1 MSILLFKL
9 TAGPL
14 LIALVTLVTRR
25 FGPSA
30 GGWLVG
36 LPLTSGPISVF
47 LALEQGTDYA
57 ATAAITSLVGAGTV
71 SLFCLVYA
79 MAAARLSRIATLLAA
94 LAGYLASVLVLSH
107 IPFTIG
113 TGLAALV
120 VLQGLCLLFVGPD
133 DPHAPPAMVAQWWDI
148 PLRMAATVA
157 VTLAITGLAHFMGP
171 QGVGLL
177 APFPAFA
184 SILAVFL
191 HAQGN
196 YNALHRFLRG
206 VITSTW
212 GVIGYFLV
220 AALCLGEM
228 SLVATYAL
236 AVIVALGLNACVIL
250 LQKRHAQARKR

>member
-1 MSILLFKL
+1 M
-9 TAGPL
+9 G
-14 LIALVTLVTRR
+14 R
-25 FGPSA
+25 
-30 GGWLVG
+30 
-36 LPLTSGPISVF
+36 
-47 LALEQGTDYA
+47 
-57 ATAAITSLVGAGTV
+57 
-71 SLFCLVYA
+71 
-79 MAAARLSRIATLLAA
+79 
-94 LAGYLASVLVLSH
+94 
-107 IPFTIG
+107 
-113 TGLAALV
+113 
-120 VLQGLCLLFVGPD
+120 D

-206 VITSTW
+206 VITTTW
-212 GVIGYFLV
+212 GVIGFFLV
-220 AALCLGEM
+220 VALFLDKM

-236 AVIVALGLNACVIL
+236 SVVAALGLNACVL
-250 LQKRHAQARKR
+250 CLQKRHTKARKRRQ